1 MPGSV
6 VLWFCTLMG
15 TAASNREI
23 GKNQIFVENFNA
35 ILLAMFIFTLSNSIA
50 TTGPKKDDIYF
61 ISFPLKYYLDSL
73 KSLKPRD
80 KRA

>member
-15 TAASNREI
+15 TAASNCEI

-35 ILLAMFIFTLSNSIA
+35 ILLAMFIFTISNSIA
-50 TTGPKKDDIYF
+50 TTGP
-61 ISFPLKYYLDSL
+61 
-73 KSLKPRD
+73 
-80 KRA
+80 